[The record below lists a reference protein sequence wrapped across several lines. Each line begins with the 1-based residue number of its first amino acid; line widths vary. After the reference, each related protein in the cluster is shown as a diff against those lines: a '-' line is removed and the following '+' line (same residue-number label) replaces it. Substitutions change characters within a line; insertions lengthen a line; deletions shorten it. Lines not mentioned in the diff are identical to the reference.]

1 MSRLP
6 SKCRSRGAKDG
17 QPDALIVRWQL
28 IPQLFFEVL
37 AKKSA
42 STRCTCLQ
50 LHLGQRGCD
59 FSCSATYSLRS
70 KTFPH
75 LLQRYS

>member
-6 SKCRSRGAKDG
+6 IKCRSRGAKDG

-42 STRCTCLQ
+42 STGCTCLQ
-50 LHLGQRGCD
+50 LHLGQLGCD

>member
-6 SKCRSRGAKDG
+6 GKCRSRGAKDG

-42 STRCTCLQ
+42 TTGCTWDNVDAIS
-50 LHLGQRGCD
+50 R
-59 FSCSATYSLRS
+59 ARRRTYCARKLFRIC
-70 KTFPH
+70 
-75 LLQRYS
+75 YSDICR